1 MPLVL
6 DCTHVIQ
13 NKNTNTNNLL
23 YTIDQ
28 MKSIR
33 FVILI
38 CTDIEVNKHLLKTIL
53 FFIKFTLI
61 YHHSLGNGSETH
73 LHASIPNSTYEL
85 NGLAQIC
92 LQYTLTNPFAHFCI
106 AFCIYTCAMSTVSV
120 VLSGH

>member
-1 MPLVL
+1 MASAEKAFLPLIL
-6 DCTHVIQ
+6 DCMHVIQ
-13 NKNTNTNNLL
+13 NKNTNNLL

-73 LHASIPNSTYEL
+73 LHA
-85 NGLAQIC
+85 
-92 LQYTLTNPFAHFCI
+92 
-106 AFCIYTCAMSTVSV
+106 
-120 VLSGH
+120 